1 MKSQKLMMPMHVS
14 FFLFFFIAVN
24 LNLSKI
30 NIYLVYEKQKKEGI
44 SEEVKADTV
53 EEYEDGEGNVYNKK
67 TYEDLK
73 RQGIL

>member
-1 MKSQKLMMPMHVS
+1 MVLT
-14 FFLFFFIAVN
+14 LFHFVV
-24 LNLSKI
+24 
-30 NIYLVYEKQKKEGI
+30 VYQKQKKDNNTEA
-44 SEEVKADTV
+44 KADII